1 MNEPVTIERRTTQ
14 YIWAEKYR
22 PKVLDMFIGNE
33 STKKKIQGF
42 IDQKDL
48 PHLLFYGT
56 AGTGKTSLAKLIVKA
71 IPCDHIYIN
80 ASDERTID
88 TIRDK
93 IVGFAA
99 TVSFEPLR
107 IIVLDEADYL
117 PALSQAA
124 LRNVMETYSIHSRF
138 ILTCNYI
145 ERITQPIVSRCGGGM
160 KIEPVSMPDV
170 AQHLALILETE
181 KVVFTLEDI
190 EFIVK
195 SYYPDVRK
203 IINFAQQNTEKGKL
217 KIAVENCIET
227 DYKEK
232 LLELLKNAKKA
243 GTFGQIRQLV
253 ADAQFSNYD
262 EVYRYL
268 FDHVNDFAKDKE
280 PQVILEL
287 ADAVYQSSLVF
298 EKEITFVAMI
308 QKILK
313 SLV

>member
-1 MNEPVTIERRTTQ
+1 MNEPLIKERRTIQ
-14 YIWAEKYR
+14 YIWTEKYR
-22 PKVLDMFIGNE
+22 PKSLDTFIGND
-33 STKKKIQGF
+33 SVKKKIRGF

-48 PHLLFYGT
+48 PHLLFHGT
-56 AGTGKTSLAKLIVKA
+56 AGTGKTSLAKMIVKC

-93 IVGFAA
+93 IVGFAS

-107 IIVLDEADYL
+107 IIILDEADFL
-117 PALSQAA
+117 PALSQGA

-145 ERITQPIVSRCGGGM
+145 ERITQPIVSRCGGGI
-160 KIEPVSMPDV
+160 KVEPLSMEAV
-170 AQHLALILETE
+170 AEHLSLILETE
-181 KVVFTLEDI
+181 KIKYTIEDI
-190 EFIVK
+190 GFIVK
-195 SYYPDVRK
+195 SYYPDVRR

-217 KIAVENCIET
+217 AIAVENCIET
-227 DYKEK
+227 DYLEQ
-232 LLELLKNAKKA
+232 LLTLLKTPKKA
-243 GTFGQIRQLV
+243 GVFGQIRQLV

-268 FDHVNDFAKDKE
+268 FDKVNEFAKDKE

-287 ADAVYQSSLVF
+287 ADAVYQSALVF

-313 SLV
+313 CLV